1 MTTESPETLNIR
13 YVAFDHARKLMHP
26 GGNTAD
32 VVKRAGEIER
42 YLKGEKSPEATK
54 PEAGKGPWSG
64 YITPVSL
71 SPPTVDDVKKA
82 LASENAPFAPL
93 PPLDRIMIDTK
104 YLPVGST
111 CIVNSF
117 FGNQYEIKRVR

>member
-26 GGNTAD
+26 GADAAD

-42 YLKGEKSPEATK
+42 YLKGEKA
-54 PEAGKGPWSG
+54 
-64 YITPVSL
+64 PV
-71 SPPTVDDVKKA
+71 
-82 LASENAPFAPL
+82 APFAPL